1 MSGRFHSLFLSF
13 SKETNLLTTKWCA
26 WWPFTLLMDECMAMH
41 GEESMM
47 EDFILDDGPATDK
60 KRRSLF

>member
-1 MSGRFHSLFLSF
+1 
-13 SKETNLLTTKWCA
+13 
-26 WWPFTLLMDECMAMH
+26 MAMH